1 MNADETQWVMTG
13 ELFLGHS
20 VNKLTEMSGYVE
32 ACVSRLDGEQVWK
45 GPQNSVGN
53 LVLHLCGNVRQW
65 IGSSIGGLVDIRQRE
80 REFAASSRM
89 GAEELLSL
97 LNSTVGEAVTILR
110 NLAPERLT
118 ERVSTQ
124 DGHRYVLEVIYQVV
138 GHFQQHAGQIIYAT
152 KMMTGE
158 DLKFYKKSS

>member
-1 MNADETQWVMTG
+1 MIG
-13 ELFLGHS
+13 ELFLRHS
-20 VNKLTEMSGYVE
+20 TNKLTQMTGYIE
-32 ACVSRLDGEQVWK
+32 ACVLKLDGDRIWGRGE
-45 GPQNSVGN
+45 GAQNSIGN

-65 IGSSIGGLVDIRQRE
+65 IGSSIGGLVDIRERD
-80 REFAASSRM
+80 REFAVSSRM
-89 GAEELLSL
+89 GTEELLSL

-124 DGHRYVLEVIYQVV
+124 DGDRYVLEVIYQVV
-138 GHFQQHAGQIIYAT
+138 GHFQQHSGQIIYAT